1 MVTHDDFIKKWNG
14 RYLDYDGKYGF
25 QCTDTMRQYV
35 KDVHGLAPY
44 TAIPTTGNAKDIYRN
59 FRNNKHFRKENNSPN
74 GIPQKGDIAFW
85 GTYPFIT
92 GWAGHVG
99 IVVEASLY
107 HLIVFNQNYGPVGS
121 PCRFQRFSYKGVLG
135 WLHRV

>member
-1 MVTHDDFIKKWNG
+1 MAYDEFVSKWIG

-25 QCTDTMRQYV
+25 QCVDLMRQYV
-35 KDVHGLAPY
+35 KDVYGLNPY
-44 TAIPTTGNAKDIYRN
+44 QAIPTTGNAKEIYRN
-59 FRNNKHFRKENNSPN
+59 FRNNQYLRKENNTPTN
-74 GIPQKGDIAFW
+74 MPQKGDIVFW

-92 GWAGHVG
+92 GFAGHVG

-107 HLIVFNQNYGPVGS
+107 HLIVFNQNYPVGS
-121 PCRFQRFSYKGVLG
+121 PCQYRRFSYKGVLG